1 MVDVDK
7 AVVAKLKKGENHFE
21 ILVDCEKAIDFR
33 KGKIDNLDDVLAT
46 NDIFKDVKKGEKASN
61 LEKFFGTDDSREI
74 AKIIIKE
81 GEVQLTAEYKGK
93 LRDEKKRRIV
103 SLISRGCINPDTNA
117 PHPPQRIESVIEEAK
132 VKIDEFKSADE
143 QVNDIINKIRVILPI
158 KYEIRELA
166 IRIPSAHAGK
176 CYSVFRQYGKVLK
189 EEWQNDGSLVAVI
202 EVPAGIQ
209 EELFDKLNSIAHGEV
224 ESKILN
230 VKG

>member
-21 ILVDCEKAIDFR
+21 ILVDCEKALEFR
-33 KGKIDNLDDVLAT
+33 KGKDVNLDDVLAT
-46 NDIFKDVKKGEKASN
+46 NDIFKDVKRGEHASD
-61 LEKFFGTDDSREI
+61 LMKFFGTEDKREI
-74 AKIIIKE
+74 AKKIIKE
-81 GEVQLTAEYKGK
+81 GDVQLTSEYKSK
-93 LRDEKKRRIV
+93 LREEKKRRII
-103 SLISRGCINPDTNA
+103 SLITRGCINPDTNT
-117 PHPPQRIESVIEEAK
+117 PHPPQRIETAMNDSK
-132 VKIDEFKSADE
+132 VKIDEFKSAEE
-143 QVNDIINKIRVILPI
+143 QVNAIIDKIRIVLPI
-158 KYEIRELA
+158 KYEVREIA

-176 CYSVFRQYGKVLK
+176 CYSVFKQYGKVMK
-189 EEWQNDGSLVAVI
+189 EEWQNDGSLVTVV